1 MWPMGLLFYFLQNVV
16 LIIISA
22 DLIDTVNDRLKSY
35 KYIANLSGSLRSQLL
50 KQFHIFLVVLRGM
63 FFVVIILILRR

>member
-1 MWPMGLLFYFLQNVV
+1 MWPMGLLFYFLQNFV
-16 LIIISA
+16 LIINSA
-22 DLIDTVNDRLKSY
+22 DLIDTVNDKLKSY

-63 FFVVIILILRR
+63 FFVIILILRR